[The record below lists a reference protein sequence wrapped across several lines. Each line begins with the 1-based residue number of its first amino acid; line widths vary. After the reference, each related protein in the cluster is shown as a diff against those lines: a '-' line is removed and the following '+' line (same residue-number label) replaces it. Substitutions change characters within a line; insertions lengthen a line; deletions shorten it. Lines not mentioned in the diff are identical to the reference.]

1 MGYVDFEV
9 EVTSVGQA
17 EEQVAAIRKAF
28 GKEPDITIKL
38 VAGDKSRVLK
48 TLDESIK
55 KTAEEIAAKLRR
67 KDS

>member
-1 MGYVDFEV
+1 MNGVEFEV
-9 EVTSVGQA
+9 EVTSVKQA
-17 EEQVAAIRKAF
+17 QEQLAAIRDAF
-28 GKEPDITIKL
+28 GEETFIKFAL

-67 KDS
+67 KD

>member
-1 MGYVDFEV
+1 MGCIDFEV
-9 EVTSVGQA
+9 EVTSVEQA
-17 EEQVAAIRKAF
+17 REQVAAIYKAF
-28 GKEPDITIKL
+28 GEDVDITIKI

-67 KDS
+67 KD

>member
-9 EVTSVGQA
+9 EVTSVEQA
-17 EEQVAAIRKAF
+17 EEQVAKIRAAF
-28 GKEPDITIKL
+28 GDKTYITVKL

>member
-1 MGYVDFEV
+1 MDGVEFEV
-9 EVTSVGQA
+9 EVTSVKQA
-17 EEQVAAIRKAF
+17 QEQLAAIREAF
-28 GKEPDITIKL
+28 GEDTFIKFTL